1 MRMVFGW
8 GRKKGK
14 REEIPPAA
22 SRDVPV
28 SGICPILDDAARQES
43 DRLVEQTKRLQ
54 FPITRHVESLLRI
67 AIELEKEQLNT
78 DNIDVNIVTIVKRGK
93 KQVLD
98 VIHKESERQFPELNS
113 VDDVKAFNRTASQTL
128 TKIGDV
134 LGKQTR
140 VIHIF
145 AKKHAGRL
153 KEILEK
159 FAEDV
164 DHSNRLLDR
173 YGEFEANKNKI
184 SDLLAKLDSDNSAIR
199 SSSEKI
205 SGLERGISE
214 QKSELRSLEGKIAEF
229 KSSPQYEKYL
239 AVQRQLSELD
249 SKRSQVESRINNQ
262 TILIS
267 RPVSKYEYGS
277 SLDKETKKLIG
288 KLISSPFEVFL
299 PENRDGIMTILENI
313 RKAISSDHL
322 SVKEPEKTLGY
333 IDDIVSKT
341 DGFIRAVDSVVSEQ
355 DRLRGEL
362 KTLDMDVLEGYQ
374 KQHVKRREGVD
385 FSESRINELKSEIGS
400 LESGRP
406 SLLGEIESV
415 MNRLG
420 SARYTVS
427 DP

>member
-1 MRMVFGW
+1 MKMVFGW
-8 GRKKGK
+8 GKKKEK

-22 SRDVPV
+22 GRDVSI
-28 SGICPILDDAARQES
+28 SGICPILDDAAGRES
-43 DRLVEQTKRLQ
+43 DRLVEQTKKLQ
-54 FPITRHVESLLRI
+54 FPIACHIESLLRI

-98 VIHKESERQFPELNS
+98 VIHKESERQLPELNS

-145 AKKHAGRL
+145 AKKHAGKL
-153 KEILEK
+153 KEILER
-159 FAEDV
+159 FSEDV
-164 DHSNRLLDR
+164 DHSNRLLSR
-173 YGEFEANKNKI
+173 YDEFEANKNKI
-184 SDLLAKLDSDNSAIR
+184 SDLLTRLDSDNSAIR

-205 SGLERGISE
+205 AGLERSISE
-214 QKSELRSLEGKIAEF
+214 QKSELKSLEGKINEF
-229 KSSPQYEKYL
+229 KSSPRYEKYL
-239 AVQRQLSELD
+239 AIQRQLSELD
-249 SKRSQVESRINNQ
+249 SKRSQVESRINGQ

-288 KLISSPFEVFL
+288 KLVSSPFEVFL
-299 PENRDGIMTILENI
+299 PENRDEVITILENI
-313 RKAISSDHL
+313 KKAISSDHL
-322 SVKEPEKTLGY
+322 SVKEPAKTLGY

-355 DRLRGEL
+355 GRLHGEL
-362 KTLDMDVLEGYQ
+362 ETLDLDALEGYQ
-374 KQHVKRREGVD
+374 KRHAKRQEDVD
-385 FSESRINELKSEIGS
+385 FSESRIRELKSEINS

-406 SLLGEIESV
+406 SRLREIESV

-420 SARYTVS
+420 NVKYTIS
-427 DP
+427 E

>member
-1 MRMVFGW
+1 MVFGW
-8 GRKKGK
+8 GRKKER

-22 SRDVPV
+22 VRDVHV
-28 SGICPILDDAARQES
+28 SGICQILDDAARQES

-98 VIHKESERQFPELNS
+98 VIHKESERQFPELDS
-113 VDDVKAFNRTASQTL
+113 VDDVRAFNRTASQTL

-153 KEILEK
+153 KEILER

-164 DHSNRLLDR
+164 DHSNRLLGR
-173 YGEFEANKNKI
+173 YDEFEANKNKI
-184 SDLLAKLDSDNSAIR
+184 SGLLARLDSDSSAIR

-214 QKSELRSLEGKIAEF
+214 QKSELRSLEGKIDEF
-229 KSSPQYEKYL
+229 KSSPQYEKYT
-239 AVQRQLSELD
+239 AIQGKLSELD
-249 SKRSQVESRINNQ
+249 SERSRVEGRINDQ

-288 KLISSPFEVFL
+288 KLVSSPFEVFL
-299 PENRDGIMTILENI
+299 PENRDGIMTILDNI

-341 DGFIRAVDSVVSEQ
+341 DGFILAVDSVVSEQ

-362 KTLDMDVLEGYQ
+362 ETLDLDVLEGYR
-374 KQHVKRREGVD
+374 KRRAKCVGDID
-385 FSESRINELKSEIGS
+385 FSESRIGELKSEIGG

-406 SLLGEIESV
+406 SLIREIESA
-415 MNRLG
+415 MNRMG